1 MFSQVTRERSHE
13 KIRRLED
20 SNYLVNLPMQV
31 TAEGAQIDEKVL
43 PVTGNKRQ
51 KMMPAAKTPPDSF
64 HPFSDAL
71 SNWFWC
77 LRQEKTMPV
86 SGIVIDDTRKN
97 GIDVID

>member
-20 SNYLVNLPMQV
+20 SKYLINLPMQV

-64 HPFSDAL
+64 HPFSDAF
-71 SNWFWC
+71 SNWCWC
-77 LRQEKTMPV
+77 LRQEKSMPV
-86 SGIVIDDTRKN
+86 PVIVIDDTPDHRIVI
-97 GIDVID
+97 ID